1 MFATVAALQK
11 HVAVV
16 YMQACGI
23 EIKERNGRPQYV
35 RKEILRPT

>member
-1 MFATVAALQK
+1 MFASVAALQK

-23 EIKERNGRPQYV
+23 EIKERSG
-35 RKEILRPT
+35 